1 MLSARF
7 INPQVLT
14 VLPFYLQTSFKEVEA
29 IPHIRIFLPP
39 PSGIENLKACGPTS
53 SSSSSSH
60 SALTQANNNN
70 GGGSSSNSGSS
81 SGGGGGGSGGLVAMG
96 MSGSFRIIEMSN
108 HIAKNVES
116 NVSNLQDQTRSR
128 FALRRI
134 LETVRGCKEEMW
146 KEYEKINRSERKT
159 VNPRADRE
167 DFEIHFYNWEWWV
180 RSLSFFFSPFFL
192 CGWEFEL
199 IGNYHFTLLHIIKK
213 KKFPRRR
220 TTVTCKTE

>member
-1 MLSARF
+1 
-7 INPQVLT
+7 
-14 VLPFYLQTSFKEVEA
+14 
-29 IPHIRIFLPP
+29 
-39 PSGIENLKACGPTS
+39 
-53 SSSSSSH
+53 
-60 SALTQANNNN
+60 
-70 GGGSSSNSGSS
+70 
-81 SGGGGGGSGGLVAMG
+81 MG

-167 DFEIHFYNWEWWV
+167 DFEIHFYNLEW
-180 RSLSFFFSPFFL
+180 
-192 CGWEFEL
+192 
-199 IGNYHFTLLHIIKK
+199 
-213 KKFPRRR
+213 
-220 TTVTCKTE
+220 